1 MTREKHP
8 TNVKLWFLGFVCLV
22 VFAGLASPPR
32 ANAQATG
39 TINGTVRDS
48 TGAVIPDATV
58 VLHAKATNLDQT
70 TTTNS
75 VGAYVISQI
84 HPGEYSLKVTKTG
97 FRTEVT
103 NLSLNVNQT
112 AAVDLVLTTGST
124 QETVEVQATSA
135 ALETSTSELG
145 EAIVKSQ
152 VNDLP
157 LNGRNFTQLLN
168 LTPGVSSVNV

>member
-1 MTREKHP
+1 MTRGKCP
-8 TNVKLWFLGFVCLV
+8 TTVNLWFVFLV

-32 ANAQATG
+32 ANAQATA

-58 VLHAKATNLDQT
+58 VLHANATNLDQT

-84 HPGEYSLKVTKTG
+84 HPGEYSVKVTKTG

-112 AAVDLVLTTGST
+112 ATVDLALSAGGDIYFGTGRGHR
-124 QETVEVQATSA
+124 QVAGQRL
-135 ALETSTSELG
+135 ALEWTEFYPDAQPHSRCEH
-145 EAIVKSQ
+145 
-152 VNDLP
+152 
-157 LNGRNFTQLLN
+157 R
-168 LTPGVSSVNV
+168 